1 MMRVMELLGYTF
13 FQYALAGC
21 FLASVVCGV
30 VGTYVVTKRMIFIS
44 GGITHSSLGGVGL
57 GLYFGISPI
66 VGASLFSVMSGLGI
80 EWLSRRRGV
89 REDSAIAMFWTFG
102 MSVGVMFSY
111 LTPGYVPDLT
121 TYLFG
126 NILTIDDGD
135 LIYLGVLAV
144 AVTAFYV
151 IYRRLVV
158 LVAFDED
165 YARSLRLPVTLF
177 KYVMT
182 VSISLAVVS
191 CIRIAGIVLTL
202 SMLTVPVMTAMLFT
216 TRYSR
221 IIVLSVIIC
230 FVTCVSGLGLA
241 YQVNIPSGT
250 SIIFLSIIL
259 YAVIRLSRR
268 FVCKGNKSAV

>member
-1 MMRVMELLGYTF
+1 MRVMELLGYTF

-57 GLYFGISPI
+57 GLYFGMSPI

>member
-66 VGASLFSVMSGLGI
+66 VGASLFSVMSVLGI

>member
-57 GLYFGISPI
+57 GLYFGMSPI

-165 YARSLRLPVTLF
+165 YACSLRLPVTLF

>member
-89 REDSAIAMFWTFG
+89 REDSAIAMLWTFG

-268 FVCKGNKSAV
+268 FVCKGNKSVV

>member
-1 MMRVMELLGYTF
+1 MRVMELLGYTF

>member
-13 FQYALAGC
+13 FQYALVGC

-144 AVTAFYV
+144 AVTTFYV

>member
-259 YAVIRLSRR
+259 YAVIRLPRR

>member
-126 NILTIDDGD
+126 NIMTIDDGD

-144 AVTAFYV
+144 AVTTFYV

>member
-259 YAVIRLSRR
+259 YAVIRLSCR

>member
-144 AVTAFYV
+144 AVTVFYV

>member
-57 GLYFGISPI
+57 GLYFGMSPI

-126 NILTIDDGD
+126 NIMTIDDGD

-144 AVTAFYV
+144 AVTTFYV

>member
-1 MMRVMELLGYTF
+1 MLPISLHDCICFTLDAWNNYITVTHINTVDCSERWGYQLCIGKTINNN
-13 FQYALAGC
+13 AP
-21 FLASVVCGV
+21 
-30 VGTYVVTKRMIFIS
+30 RIS
-44 GGITHSSLGGVGL
+44 YTRSL
-57 GLYFGISPI
+57 
-66 VGASLFSVMSGLGI
+66 
-80 EWLSRRRGV
+80 
-89 REDSAIAMFWTFG
+89 D
-102 MSVGVMFSY
+102 
-111 LTPGYVPDLT
+111 
-121 TYLFG
+121 G

-144 AVTAFYV
+144 AVTTFYV

>member
-57 GLYFGISPI
+57 GLYFGMSPI

-144 AVTAFYV
+144 AVTTFYV

-259 YAVIRLSRR
+259 YAVIRLSCR
-268 FVCKGNKSAV
+268 FVCKGNKSVV

>member
-144 AVTAFYV
+144 AVTTFYV

-259 YAVIRLSRR
+259 YAVIRLSCR

>member
-268 FVCKGNKSAV
+268 FVCKGNKSVV

>member
-177 KYVMT
+177 KYAMT

>member
-126 NILTIDDGD
+126 NIMTIDDGD

>member
-230 FVTCVSGLGLA
+230 FVTCVSGLGMA

>member
-1 MMRVMELLGYTF
+1 MELLGYTF

-57 GLYFGISPI
+57 GLYFGMSPI

-135 LIYLGVLAV
+135 LIYLGMLAV

-177 KYVMT
+177 KYAMT

>member
-30 VGTYVVTKRMIFIS
+30 VGAYVVTKRMIFIS

-57 GLYFGISPI
+57 GLYFGMSPI

-80 EWLSRRRGV
+80 EWLSRLRGV